1 LPFKPN
7 DPVARE
13 MAQLRAELQQ
23 NPRSVDVAVRLAR
36 RYYNLVAEEGD
47 PRYLGY
53 AQAALA
59 PWWDMSVPPIEV
71 QVLRAGLGQFRHDFA
86 GALDDLSKV
95 IERDTGHAGARSL
108 CATIHIVQA
117 RYPQARTDCRALRGA
132 TSDLIAIGC
141 EAMVD
146 GLTGNAA
153 GAYPVLNEALKSHPE
168 AAPGEKLWV
177 LIRLAEIAKRQGRSD
192 IAESHFRQALA
203 LGITGVSFCRAAPF

>member
-1 LPFKPN
+1 
-7 DPVARE
+7 
-13 MAQLRAELQQ
+13 
-23 NPRSVDVAVRLAR
+23 
-36 RYYNLVAEEGD
+36 
-47 PRYLGY
+47 
-53 AQAALA
+53 
-59 PWWDMSVPPIEV
+59 V

-86 GALDDLSKV
+86 AALDDLSKV

-168 AAPGEKLWV
+168 AAHGEKLWV